1 MKKHEPE
8 QKENII
14 YFPNLDKRLLEKG
27 LDAIQQKKY
36 KDALPL
42 LNDAL
47 ERNPDNSDIK
57 IGLILS
63 YYELGML
70 DDAKLIAKGML
81 AEGSGDYLQ
90 VLDLYIMI
98 LVQLHEYEEI
108 VTTIEVLLED
118 HQIPANK
125 MEHFSKM
132 LEFSRKMAKSN
143 IPEEDMIEKVEIDE
157 SPINL
162 LSISDTDEQ
171 MLLIANLSNRNIRSY
186 IEEVSVFLASE
197 KYNPF
202 LKTMLL
208 NILKDQ
214 EYDKEITIEKFN
226 RAMQVIPS
234 NLENVQQQSQI
245 SAIINILKDKVES
258 NDPILFEN
266 IKMLLDR
273 QAFILYPYKLEDFSE
288 ETWALA
294 YHSVV
299 NEYFGQN
306 EIDDLLPIYGVELEN
321 LHQAKQFI
329 YQLEEISYPNI

>member
-70 DDAKLIAKGML
+70 EDAKLIAKGML

-118 HQIPANK
+118 
-125 MEHFSKM
+125 
-132 LEFSRKMAKSN
+132 
-143 IPEEDMIEKVEIDE
+143 
-157 SPINL
+157 
-162 LSISDTDEQ
+162 
-171 MLLIANLSNRNIRSY
+171 
-186 IEEVSVFLASE
+186 
-197 KYNPF
+197 
-202 LKTMLL
+202 
-208 NILKDQ
+208 
-214 EYDKEITIEKFN
+214 
-226 RAMQVIPS
+226 
-234 NLENVQQQSQI
+234 
-245 SAIINILKDKVES
+245 
-258 NDPILFEN
+258 
-266 IKMLLDR
+266 
-273 QAFILYPYKLEDFSE
+273 
-288 ETWALA
+288 
-294 YHSVV
+294 
-299 NEYFGQN
+299 
-306 EIDDLLPIYGVELEN
+306 
-321 LHQAKQFI
+321 
-329 YQLEEISYPNI
+329 